1 MASITVNDITYSYE
15 ITGQGDPLLL
25 LHGFTGSSQ
34 SWAEHVPALAQHYRV
49 ITLDILGHG
58 RSASPAD
65 PARYTMEKVAEDVT
79 AVLQQL
85 EAREG
90 DDTRQS
96 PLANLSLLG
105 YSMGGRLAL
114 YFAIHYP
121 QLLRALILE
130 SASPGLETEHA
141 RAERRDRDHALAE
154 RIERDGMV
162 PFVDYWETLPLWASQ
177 QQLAPQQRAA
187 LRQQRLQNY
196 PVGLANSLRG
206 MGTGAQ
212 PSLWPFLADLSL
224 PVLLL
229 VGELDEKFVSIN
241 RRMHNLLLNSQL
253 EIVAGAGHTVH
264 EERPYR
270 FQQHIHNFLEDL
282 NRGN

>member
-1 MASITVNDITYSYE
+1 MAKIIINGVTYSYE

-90 DDTRQS
+90 HNTRQS